1 MFTTKVLKQ
10 IQMPGNIQ
18 DSDEGKM
25 LTLDENDIRIISPT
39 NDNRKL
45 YIDQGNED
53 HMTNSSHSNE
63 SDDEQKLERTC
74 PL

>member
-45 YIDQGNED
+45 YID
-53 HMTNSSHSNE
+53 
-63 SDDEQKLERTC
+63 
-74 PL
+74 